1 MRYMIFTE
9 QENDKYEVAVLIK
22 PTYFTQKDL
31 QEYYVDP
38 LAMGGIDPSK
48 VIAFDL
54 LYKNNKATTTT
65 VKEYLNELLPTLKEL
80 GIRYIYCADA
90 AYFKVLAKQTKAD
103 NNFGYL
109 FNVAVKDYEHI
120 QVTYG
125 LNHGSLIYNPDQ
137 IDKLKMSVQTLI
149 DAYTGSYSVL
159 GADIIHYEDYPE
171 TISQIKW
178 TLNRLHQYPILAV
191 DIEAFSLNMHE
202 AGIGSI
208 GFAWSKHEGVSFAV
222 DYAAITDSDFS
233 DGVYGYR
240 HRNDKVR
247 ELLKRFFESY
257 KGKIMFHNATYDTKV
272 LIYELWMKDPL
283 DRVGMLYG
291 LHTMYRALHDTKV
304 ITYLATNS
312 TAGNVLGLK
321 ELAQPFAGNW
331 AQSEINDIRRI
342 EKEQLLRYN
351 LVDCLST
358 FYVYEKY
365 LPTMIA
371 DKQEELYYSLM
382 LPTLKVLTQIEMV
395 GMPMDVDKIQQAK
408 DKLSAEERKALDVIE
423 NDPYVLKAQEVI
435 QHYEM
440 EKANAKL
447 KTKVKP
453 IEDFAHIKFNPN
465 SGAHL
470 AVLFHEV
477 MNLPVLERTKTKLPA
492 TGTDTIKK
500 LVNHADEDQL
510 PLLHALLDL
519 GSVAKILTA
528 FIPAFEKAVP
538 KADGR
543 AYLHGGFNLGG
554 TISGRLSSSKPNL
567 QNLPSGSKWG
577 KLVKECFS
585 AAFGEVFCSA
595 DFNALEDR
603 INTLLTKDPN
613 KIKIYTEGYDGHC
626 FRAFYYWGDQM
637 PDIVDTVESVNSIK
651 DKYPKHRSRSKSP
664 SFALQYAGTWITL
677 VKNCGF
683 SEEEAKRV
691 EANYHKMYEVSDKWM
706 AERLEECCRD
716 GYATVAFG
724 LRIRTPLLKQTV
736 LGTHK
741 TPKEAE
747 AEARSVGNA
756 ISGQSY
762 GLLNNRAIV
771 EFMDRVWNSEY
782 KYDVV
787 PVALIHD
794 AIYLIVKEDAEVV
807 AWVNKNLTECMAW
820 NELPEIQH
828 ESIKLSAELDLHYP
842 NWANAITLP
851 NDATAP
857 QIKQI
862 CQEWYEENMKEAA

>member
-1 MRYMIFTE
+1 MRHILFTPDE
-9 QENDKYEVAVLIK
+9 QESYEVAILIK
-22 PTYFTQKDL
+22 PTYFNSKALT
-31 QEYYVDP
+31 EHYVAP
-38 LAMGGIDPSK
+38 LAARGIPESK
-48 VIAFDL
+48 IIAFDL
-54 LYKNNKATTTT
+54 AYKNNKASATMI
-65 VKEYLNELLPTLKEL
+65 KEYLNELLPTLKEL
-80 GIRYIYCADA
+80 GVRFIYCADA

-103 NNFGYL
+103 SNFGYM

-125 LNHGSLIYNPDQ
+125 LNHGSLIYNPEQ
-137 IDKLKMSVQTLI
+137 YDKLDMSIQTLI
-149 DAYTGSYSVL
+149 DAYTGSYNVL

-171 TISQIKW
+171 SLSQIKW
-178 TLNRLHQYPILAV
+178 TLNRISQYPILAV
-191 DIEAFSLNMHE
+191 DIEAFSLDVNH

-208 GFAWSKHEGVSFAV
+208 GFAWSKHEGCAFLV
-222 DYAAITDSDFS
+222 DYVPHSEGQMSDMT
-233 DGVYGYR
+233 YGFR
-240 HRNDKVR
+240 QDNEKVR
-247 ELLKRFFESY
+247 ALLRRFFESY
-257 KGKIMFHNATYDTKV
+257 RGKIMFHNATYDTKV
-272 LIYELWMKDPL
+272 LIRYLWMKDPL
-283 DRVGMLYG
+283 DRQGMLHG
-291 LHTMYRALHDTKV
+291 LHTMYRCLDDTKV
-304 ITYLATNS
+304 IAYLATNS

-331 AQSEINDIRRI
+331 AQSEINDIRKIHRDD
-342 EKEQLLRYN
+342 LLRYN

-358 FYVYEKY
+358 FYVYERY
-365 LPTMIA
+365 LPRMIA
-371 DKQEELYYSLM
+371 DKQEDIYRNLM
-382 LPTLKVLTQIEMV
+382 LPTLKVLTQIEIV
-395 GMPMDVDKIQQAK
+395 GMPLNTDMVKEAK
-408 DKLSAEERKALDVIE
+408 RQLNEEEDKALAIIE
-423 NDPYVLKAQEVI
+423 SSGFVQEATRLI
-435 QHYEM
+435 QIKEM
-440 EKANAKL
+440 NKENAKL

-477 MNLPVLERTKTKLPA
+477 MELPILERTKTKQPA
-492 TGTDTIKK
+492 TGGDVIEK
-500 LVNHADEDQL
+500 
-510 PLLHALLDL
+510 LLHHATEEQQDVLQALIDL
-519 GSVAKILTA
+519 GSVTKILTA
-528 FIPAFEKAVP
+528 FLPAFEKATP

-577 KLVKECFS
+577 KLIKMCFS
-585 AAFGEVFCSA
+585 AAYGELFVSA

-613 KIKIYTEGYDGHC
+613 KIKVYTEGYDGHC

-651 DKYPKHRSRSKSP
+651 EKYPKLRSKSKSP

-683 SEEEAKRV
+683 SESEAKRV
-691 EANYHKMYEVSDKWM
+691 EANYHKMYEVSDQWM
-706 AERLEECCRD
+706 AERIQECCEK

-756 ISGQSY
+756 LSGQSY
-762 GLLNNRAIV
+762 GLLNNRAVV
-771 EFMDRVWNSEY
+771 EFMERVWNSPY
-782 KYDVV
+782 RYDIV

-794 AIYLIVKEDAEVV
+794 AIYLICTEDAEVV

-828 ESIKLSAELDLHYP
+828 ETIKLSAELDIHYP

-851 NDATAP
+851 NDASVE
-857 QIKQI
+857 QVKEI
-862 CQEWYEENMKEAA
+862 CNEWYQEHMAQAA

>member
-1 MRYMIFTE
+1 MKYMIFTE
-9 QENDKYEVAVLIK
+9 EEQESYEVAILIK
-22 PTYFTQKDL
+22 PTYFNQKDL
-31 QEYYVDP
+31 IEYYVAP
-38 LAMGGIDPSK
+38 MAKKGIGENRI
-48 VIAFDL
+48 IAFDL
-54 LYKNNKATTTT
+54 KYVNNKASATT
-65 VKEYLNELLPTLKEL
+65 VKEYLSELLPTLKEL
-80 GIRYIYCADA
+80 GVRYIYCADA
-90 AYFKVLAKQTKAD
+90 SYFKVLAKQPKAD
-103 NNFGYL
+103 TNYGYM

-137 IDKLKMSVQTLI
+137 IEKLEMSIQTLI

-171 TISQIKW
+171 SLNQIEW
-178 TLNRLHQYPILAV
+178 TLNRLHQHPILAC
-191 DIEAFSLNMHE
+191 DIEAFSLNVE
-202 AGIGSI
+202 DAGLGSI
-208 GFAWSKHEGVSFAV
+208 GFAWNKHEGVAFPI
-222 DYAAITDSDFS
+222 DYVPHDEGQMSDKTWGF
-233 DGVYGYR
+233 R
-240 HRNDKVR
+240 HHNEKVR
-247 ELLKRFFESY
+247 ALLRRFFESY

-272 LIYELWMKDPL
+272 LIRNLWMKDPL
-283 DRVGMLYG
+283 DRVGMLHG
-291 LHTMYRALHDTKV
+291 LHTMYRSLHDTKI

-331 AQSEINDIRRI
+331 AQSDINDIRKI
-342 EKEQLLRYN
+342 EKTDLLRYN

-371 DKQEELYYSLM
+371 DKQEELYYNLM
-382 LPTLKVLTQIEMV
+382 IPTLKVLTQIELV
-395 GMPMDVDKIQQAK
+395 GMPMKAEKIKEAK
-408 DKLSAEERKALDVIE
+408 RKLMEEENKALKVIE
-423 NDPYVLKAQEVI
+423 SDPYVLEAQKRI
-435 QHYEM
+435 QAYERD
-440 EKANAKL
+440 KANAKL

-453 IEDFAHIKFNPN
+453 IEDFAHIQFNPN
-465 SGAHL
+465 SSAHL

-477 MNLPVLERTKTKLPA
+477 MGLPVLERTKTKLPA
-492 TGTDTIKK
+492 TGGDIIEK
-500 LVNHADEDQL
+500 LINHADEDQQVV
-510 PLLHALLDL
+510 LHALIDL

-543 AYLHGGFNLGG
+543 SYLHGGFNLGG

-577 KLVKECFS
+577 KLIKECF
-585 AAFGEVFCSA
+585 AAAEGEVFCGA

-613 KIKIYTEGYDGHC
+613 KIKVYTEGYDGHC
-626 FRAFYYWGDQM
+626 FRAYYYWGDQM
-637 PDIVDTVESVNSIK
+637 PDIVDTVESINSIK
-651 DKYPKHRSRSKSP
+651 TKYPKHRSRSKSP
-664 SFALQYAGTWITL
+664 SFAMQYAGTWITL

-691 EANYHKMYEVSDKWM
+691 EANYHKMYEASDRWM
-706 AERLEECCRD
+706 QERLQECCEK

-736 LGTHK
+736 LGTPK

-762 GLLNNRAIV
+762 GLLNNRAVV
-771 EFMDRVWNSEY
+771 EFMERVWNSEY
-782 KYDVV
+782 KYDIV

-794 AIYLIVKEDAEVV
+794 AIYLICKEDADVV
-807 AWVNKNLTECMAW
+807 VWANKNLTECMAW

-828 ESIKLSAELDLHYP
+828 ESIKLSAELDLFYP
-842 NWANAITLP
+842 SWANAITLP
-851 NDATAP
+851 TTADAP
-857 QIKQI
+857 EIKEI
-862 CQEWYEENMKEAA
+862 CQTWYTEHMAAA

>member
-1 MRYMIFTE
+1 MRYMIFTDQE
-9 QENDKYEVAVLIK
+9 QDNYEVAILIK

-31 QEYYVDP
+31 HEYYVRP
-38 LAMGGIDPSK
+38 LAQKGIAEHK
-48 VIAFDL
+48 IIAFDL
-54 LYKNNKATTTT
+54 KYVNNKASATTI
-65 VKEYLNELLPTLKEL
+65 KEYLSELLPTLKEL

-90 AYFKVLAKQTKAD
+90 SYFKVLAKQTKAD
-103 NNFGYL
+103 SNFGYM

-120 QVTYG
+120 QITYG
-125 LNHGSLIYNPDQ
+125 LNHGSLIYNPEQ
-137 IDKLKMSVQTLI
+137 IDKLEMSIQTLI
-149 DAYTGSYSVL
+149 DVYTGSYSEL
-159 GADIIHYEDYPE
+159 GADIIQYEDYPE
-171 TISQIKW
+171 SIEQIKW

-191 DIEAFSLNMHE
+191 DIEAFSLNIHE

-208 GFAWSKHEGVSFAV
+208 GFAWSKHEGVAFAV
-222 DYAAITDSDFS
+222 DYQAVKDNDITD
-233 DGVYGYR
+233 GLYGYR
-240 HRNDKVR
+240 QRNDKVR
-247 ELLKRFFESY
+247 SLLKRFFESY

-283 DRVGMLYG
+283 DRVGMLHG
-291 LHTMYRALHDTKV
+291 LHTMFRSLHDTKV
-304 ITYLATNS
+304 IAYLATNT

-342 EKEQLLRYN
+342 KQDELLRYN

-358 FYVYEKY
+358 FYVYQRY
-365 LPTMIA
+365 LPVMIA
-371 DKQEELYYSLM
+371 DKQEELYNTLM
-382 LPTLKVLTQIEMV
+382 LPTLKVLTQIEIV
-395 GMPMDVDKIQQAK
+395 GMPMRTEKVEEAK
-408 DKLSAEERKALDVIE
+408 SKLKAEEDKALRVIQTS
-423 NDPYVLKAQEVI
+423 PYVLEAERRIQEA
-435 QHYEM
+435 EM

-477 MNLPVLERTKTKLPA
+477 MNLPILERTKTKLPA

-500 LVNHADEDQL
+500 LINHADEDQQ
-510 PLLHALLDL
+510 PLLNALLDL

-543 AYLHGGFNLGG
+543 SYLHGGFNLGG
-554 TISGRLSSSKPNL
+554 TVSGRLSSSKPNL
-567 QNLPSGSKWG
+567 QNIPSGSAWG
-577 KLVKECFS
+577 KLVKECFG
-585 AAFGEVFCSA
+585 AAEGEVFCSA

-637 PDIVDTVESVNSIK
+637 PDIVETVESINSIK
-651 DKYPKHRSRSKSP
+651 EKYPKHRSRSKSP
-664 SFALQYAGTWITL
+664 SFAMQYAGTWITL

-691 EANYHKMYEVSDKWM
+691 EANYHKMYEVSDRWM
-706 AERLEECCRD
+706 DERLKECCEK

-736 LGTHK
+736 LGTSK

-771 EFMDRVWNSEY
+771 EFMERVWNSEY

-794 AIYLIVKEDAEVV
+794 AIYLIVKEDAEIV

-828 ESIKLSAELDLHYP
+828 ESIKLSAELDIHFP
-842 NWANAITLP
+842 SWANAITLP
-851 NDATAP
+851 NGATA
-857 QIKQI
+857 QEVKDI
-862 CQEWYEENMKEAA
+862 CQSWYQEYKAQAA